1 MPSLTRLLVFV
12 LGGAIIGAVGIG
24 ALVLPLITAER
35 VRSELPTN
43 PASNEVACWGCAPF
57 ERLQSL
63 FQLQELAAT
72 PRIRQFERELARGNL
87 TSTERQVATSGLR
100 TAQYRLQSAEAARVA
115 LDDAIDACE
124 ADDACRRNPESFHEQ
139 TCTGPWPDEATNDRL
154 TSLASRIY
162 EAGASCRDMSC
173 PSLNCEARTGLQ
185 AVLNELTETLGGYTG
200 AEARSA
206 PARAALAPMVAELRA
221 ALERLPLALSQRQ
234 PDAFAAWA
242 ERTSE
247 IPFLQSADERVN
259 LVGPEPGWRLRV
271 VGLHFGALLTMVT
284 DERASGEDWRAIAER
299 AGAALAQLHYLEWLV
314 SLDDDGAQCEV
325 VRGDILEGV
334 AGDLRRAAAALAV
347 CGARSGCAA
356 GGDALSLVNLYD
368 RAPVGLGGLERFT
381 SEATT
386 ALLRNLE
393 TLALEAEPQIVFST
407 DINRYGVGEA
417 IRALAAPTSNR
428 CIAEPG
434 ARIALFRAG
443 SAGGALETRNVRAF
457 DESFGALI
465 AAPEIP
471 GTYEVRALAASER
484 GEGELAR
491 HVISVDPAPSACEG
505 FSGLWQTNFGEL
517 RLYVR
522 DGAVRGTYRRS
533 PDVDPGFLTGEVRG
547 PVFYGEWESELGDGG
562 ARLVL
567 ADDGASFSGAW
578 SHIPGRYT
586 GTGRWTGQCLLEVS
600 VDE

>member
-1 MPSLTRLLVFV
+1 MLPLTRVIFLV
-12 LGGAIIGAVGIG
+12 LGGALIGAIGIG

-35 VRSELPTN
+35 VRSDLPSDPPSTE
-43 PASNEVACWGCAPF
+43 AACWGCAPF

-72 PRIRQFERELARGNL
+72 PRIRQFERELARSNL

-115 LDDAIDACE
+115 LDDAIHACE
-124 ADDACRRNPESFHEQ
+124 ADDACRRTPGIFHAQ
-139 TCTGPWPDEATNDRL
+139 TCTGPWPDEVTNDRL
-154 TSLASRIY
+154 ISLASRIY
-162 EAGASCRDMSC
+162 ETGSSCRDMSC
-173 PSLNCEARTGLQ
+173 PSLNCEAHTGLQ
-185 AVLNELTETLGGYTG
+185 VVLNELTNTLGSYSRDEVMD
-200 AEARSA
+200 AS
-206 PARAALAPMVAELRA
+206 ARAALAPLVDELRA
-221 ALERLPLALSQRQ
+221 ALERLPHVLSERQ

-247 IPFLQSADERVN
+247 IPFLQSTDERAMAG
-259 LVGPEPGWRLRV
+259 GPEPGWRLRV
-271 VGLHFGALLTMVT
+271 VRLHFGALMTLAT
-284 DERASGEDWRAIAER
+284 DELTSGEDWRAIAER
-299 AGAALAQLHYLEWLV
+299 VGAALAQLHYLEWLV
-314 SLDDDGAQCEV
+314 SLDDDGDQCEV
-325 VRGDILEGV
+325 VQEDVLENV
-334 AGDLRRAAAALAV
+334 ASDLRRAAAALSV
-347 CGARSGCAA
+347 CGARSGCVEDR
-356 GGDALSLVNLYD
+356 DALSLVDLYD

-386 ALLRNLE
+386 AMLRNLE
-393 TLALEAEPQIVFST
+393 TLALESEPQIAFST
-407 DINRYGVGEA
+407 DIERYGVGEA
-417 IRALAAPTSNR
+417 IRALVAPTTNR

-434 ARIALFRAG
+434 ARIALYRAG
-443 SAGGALETRNVRAF
+443 TAGDAQESRSVRAF
-457 DESFGALI
+457 DDRFGALV
-465 AAPEIP
+465 AAPEDP
-471 GTYEVRALAASER
+471 GTYEVRALAAPQS

-491 HVISVDPAPSACEG
+491 RVVSIDPAPSSCEG

-522 DGAVRGTYRRS
+522 DGVVRGTYRRS

-586 GTGRWTGQCLLEVS
+586 GTGRWSGQCLLEVS